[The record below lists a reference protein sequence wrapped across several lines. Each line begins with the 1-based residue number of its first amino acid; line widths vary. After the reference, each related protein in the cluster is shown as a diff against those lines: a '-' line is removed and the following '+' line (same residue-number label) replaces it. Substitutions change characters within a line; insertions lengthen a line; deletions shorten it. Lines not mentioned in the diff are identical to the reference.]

1 MQILPCTLPHGF
13 VRRCARP
20 NKLLSLDPPPFHST
34 VIVAVTL
41 LVEVEP
47 AAPQR
52 TNKLC
57 SRNTQRLGNSCGTKQ
72 MRVLARFSSP
82 SFAPFRMSLCLAL
95 RFNPVSFFFVA
106 FYRCNGST
114 LTRVRAT
121 WANARWKTR
130 TYIHREGTTIL
141 GDVRDKRTSYLI
153 RWLAEYK

>member
-20 NKLLSLDPPPFHST
+20 NKLLSLDPPTSPLFHPT

-57 SRNTQRLGNSCGTKQ
+57 SRNTQRLGNSCRTKR

-82 SFAPFRMSLCLAL
+82 SFAPFRISFCLAFT
-95 RFNPVSFFFVA
+95 FNPVSFFCRVLSLQREHSNA
-106 FYRCNGST
+106 SQDNTGKCTLENAYLYTWRGYDNTRRC
-114 LTRVRAT
+114 
-121 WANARWKTR
+121 
-130 TYIHREGTTIL
+130 
-141 GDVRDKRTSYLI
+141 TSYLI
-153 RWLAEYK
+153 R